1 MGREEKTKSVLILFL
16 LSLIFT
22 GCKSASFNSSEKIL
36 ELRGNPT
43 TGYTWI
49 YTIGDESIIQV
60 DEDIQYLG
68 KDGMVGAPSLFKY
81 TVRSLKQGNT
91 NLKFEYKRP
100 WEDKKAEE
108 VRFFE
113 VTVKE
118 NGKISMTEKKPEEEK
133 LTYKSVSM
141 TEGIKLMS
149 KDSDFILLDVR
160 RPDEFAAGHIPGA
173 VQLTNES
180 MTKENTAEVLPDK
193 AQKIYVY
200 CRSGRRSKE
209 ASQKLV
215 DWGYSNVVEIGGI
228 IDYEGAIEK

>member
-1 MGREEKTKSVLILFL
+1 MGREEKTKTIIILFL
-16 LSLIFT
+16 LSLIFA

-36 ELRGNPT
+36 ELKGNPT

-49 YTIGDESIIQV
+49 YTIGDESIIRV

-68 KDGMVGAPSLFKY
+68 KEGLVGALSLFTY

-100 WEDKKAEE
+100 WENKQAEE

-118 NGKISMTEKKPEEEK
+118 NGKINMTEKKPEEEK

-173 VQLTNES
+173 VLLVNKN
-180 MTKENTAEVLPDK
+180 MTEENTAEVLSNK
-193 AQKIYVY
+193 SQRIYVY
-200 CRSGRRSKE
+200 CRSGRRTKL
-209 ASQKLV
+209 AS
-215 DWGYSNVVEIGGI
+215 
-228 IDYEGAIEK
+228 

>member
-1 MGREEKTKSVLILFL
+1 MKKVWILFL
-16 LSLIFT
+16 LSLIFA
-22 GCKSASFNSSEKIL
+22 GCKSVSFNSSEKRL
-36 ELRGNPT
+36 EFRGNPT

-68 KDGMVGAPSLFKY
+68 KEGMAGAPSLFTY

-108 VRFFE
+108 IRFFE

-118 NGKISMTEKKPEEEK
+118 NGKISMKGQKLEEEK
-133 LTYKSVSM
+133 LTYKSLSM
-141 TEGIKLMS
+141 AEGIKLMS

-160 RPDEFAAGHIPGA
+160 RPDEFTAGHIPGA
-173 VQLTNES
+173 IQFTNES

-200 CRSGRRSKE
+200 CRSGRRSKL

-215 DWGYSNVVEIGGI
+215 DWGYSNIVEIGGI
-228 IDYEGAIEK
+228 IDYDGVQE